1 MKLSDKAKWGI
12 RLAYNVLVSAM
23 LVITGVLFAY
33 ECYLIYK
40 SGPSPFTR
48 ASIAEAFSHI
58 SVMTYIT
65 ISLAIIGAGFYIL
78 IPEKEEKLKGA
89 RTPAVLVSTLAKRV
103 NSYKLPDDLTDK
115 ICKERKL
122 RNVLSVVR
130 VILLI
135 LSATLPLI
143 YLLNPANFPAESGQY
158 NAEILHGMLLYL
170 VFLAPLAVYEVVYIV
185 VTDASLNREYDLLK
199 EAIKVGGISDFKI
212 EEPISKIAKIKAF
225 IKENKKPITLG
236 VRIAFVG
243 CSIGFIILGIL
254 NGGMT
259 DVLNK
264 AIKICTECIGLG

>member
-12 RLAYNVLVSAM
+12 RIAYNALVSVM
-23 LVITGVLFAY
+23 LVVTGVLFVY

-48 ASIAEAFSHI
+48 ESIAEAFSHI

-65 ISLAIIGAGFYIL
+65 ISLVVIGAGLHIF
-78 IPEKEEKLKGA
+78 IPQSEEKLKGS
-89 RTPAVLVSTLAKRV
+89 RTPSVLVSTLAKRV
-103 NSYKLPDDLTDK
+103 NSYRLPDDLTDK
-115 ICKERKL
+115 IEKERKL
-122 RNVLSVVR
+122 RRVLSVVR
-130 VILLI
+130 TVLLV

-170 VFLAPLAVYEVVYIV
+170 AFLTPLAVYEVVYIV
-185 VTDASLNREYDLLK
+185 VNDASLNREYDLLK
-199 EAIKVGGISDFKI
+199 EAIKVGGVADFKI
-212 EEPISKIAKIKAF
+212 EEPISRVAKIRAF
-225 IKENKKPITLG
+225 IKENEKPITLG

-243 CSIGFIILGIL
+243 CAVGFIIAGVI

>member
-1 MKLSDKAKWGI
+1 MKLSDKAKCGI
-12 RLAYNVLVSAM
+12 RIAYNLIVSAM

-65 ISLAIIGAGFYIL
+65 ISLVIIGAGLYIFM
-78 IPEKEEKLKGA
+78 PEKEENLKGS

-103 NSYKLPDDLTDK
+103 NNYKLSDDLADK

-122 RNVLSVVR
+122 RKVLFAVR
-130 VILLI
+130 VIVLI

-143 YLLNPANFPAESGQY
+143 YLLNPSNFPAESGKY

-170 VFLAPLAVYEVVYIV
+170 AFLAPLAVYEVVYVV
-185 VTDASLNREYDLLK
+185 VTDASLNREYNLLK
-199 EAIKVGGISDFKI
+199 EAIKVGGVADLKI

-225 IKENKKPITLG
+225 IKENEKPITLG
-236 VRIAFVG
+236 VRIAFVE
-243 CSIGFIILGIL
+243 CAIVFIILGIL

>member
-1 MKLSDKAKWGI
+1 VKLSDKAKWGI
-12 RLAYNVLVSAM
+12 RIAYNVLVSVM
-23 LVITGVLFAY
+23 LVVTGVLFAY

-48 ASIAEAFSHI
+48 ESIAEAFSHI

-65 ISLAIIGAGFYIL
+65 ISLVVIGAGLHIF
-78 IPEKEEKLKGA
+78 IPQSEEKLKGS
-89 RTPAVLVSTLAKRV
+89 RTPSVLVSTLAKRV
-103 NSYKLPDDLTDK
+103 NSYRLPDDLTDK
-115 ICKERKL
+115 IEKERKL
-122 RNVLSVVR
+122 RRVLSVVR
-130 VILLI
+130 TVLLV

-170 VFLAPLAVYEVVYIV
+170 AFLTPLAVYEVVYIV
-185 VTDASLNREYDLLK
+185 VNDASLNREHDLLK
-199 EAIKVGGISDFKI
+199 EAIKVGGVADFKI
-212 EEPISKIAKIKAF
+212 EEPISRIAKIRAF
-225 IKENKKPITLG
+225 IKENEKPITLG

-243 CSIGFIILGIL
+243 CAVGFIIAGVI

>member
-1 MKLSDKAKWGI
+1 MKLSDKAKQGI
-12 RLAYNVLVSAM
+12 RIAYNVLVSAM
-23 LVITGVLFAY
+23 LVITGALFAY

-65 ISLAIIGAGFYIL
+65 ISLVIIGAGLYIFM
-78 IPEKEEKLKGA
+78 PAKEEKLKGT

-122 RNVLSVVR
+122 RNILSLVR
-130 VILLI
+130 IILLV

-158 NAEILHGMLLYL
+158 NAEILHGMILYL
-170 VFLAPLAVYEVVYIV
+170 VFLAPLAIYEVVYVIV
-185 VTDASLNREYDLLK
+185 SDASLNREYNLLK
-199 EAIKVGGISDFKI
+199 EAIKVGGVADFNI
-212 EEPISKIAKIKAF
+212 VEPVSKIAKIKAF
-225 IKENKKPITLG
+225 IKENEKPITLG
-236 VRIAFVG
+236 VRIALVG
-243 CSIGFIILGIL
+243 CAIVFIVLGIF

>member
-12 RLAYNVLVSAM
+12 RIAYNALVSVM
-23 LVITGVLFAY
+23 LVVTGVLFAY

-48 ASIAEAFSHI
+48 ESIAEAFSHI

-65 ISLAIIGAGFYIL
+65 ISLVVIGAGLHIF
-78 IPEKEEKLKGA
+78 IPQSEEKLKGS
-89 RTPAVLVSTLAKRV
+89 RTPSVLVSTLAKRV
-103 NSYKLPDDLTDK
+103 NSYRLPDDLTDK
-115 ICKERKL
+115 IEKERKL
-122 RNVLSVVR
+122 RRVLSVVR
-130 VILLI
+130 TVLLV

-170 VFLAPLAVYEVVYIV
+170 AFLTPLAVYEVVYIV
-185 VTDASLNREYDLLK
+185 VNDASLNREYDLLK
-199 EAIKVGGISDFKI
+199 EAIKVGGVADFKI
-212 EEPISKIAKIKAF
+212 EEPISRVAKIRAF
-225 IKENKKPITLG
+225 IKENEKPITLG

-243 CSIGFIILGIL
+243 CAVGFIIAGVI

>member
-1 MKLSDKAKWGI
+1 VKLSDKAKWGI
-12 RLAYNVLVSAM
+12 RIAYNALVSVM

-48 ASIAEAFSHI
+48 ESVAEAFSHI

-65 ISLAIIGAGFYIL
+65 ISLVVIGAGLHIF
-78 IPEKEEKLKGA
+78 IPQSEEKLKGS
-89 RTPAVLVSTLAKRV
+89 RTPSVLVSTLAKRV
-103 NSYKLPDDLTDK
+103 NSYRLPDDLTDK
-115 ICKERKL
+115 IEKERKL
-122 RNVLSVVR
+122 RRVLSVVR
-130 VILLI
+130 TVLLV

-170 VFLAPLAVYEVVYIV
+170 AFLTPLAVYEVVYIV
-185 VTDASLNREYDLLK
+185 VNDASLNREYDLLK
-199 EAIKVGGISDFKI
+199 EAIKVGGVADFKI
-212 EEPISKIAKIKAF
+212 EEPISRVAKIRAF
-225 IKENKKPITLG
+225 IKENEKPITLG

-243 CSIGFIILGIL
+243 CAVGFIIAGVI